1 VLILGVINSANSFE
15 QAFNTVGFVKDGEL
29 GGNLRQLVHG
39 VFAVE
44 LQNLFAVRKT
54 CSAAVL
60 QEQVDAIVTA
70 KTVDDKP
77 DACDDIDN
85 EHDVE

>member
-1 VLILGVINSANSFE
+1 M
-15 QAFNTVGFVKDGEL
+15 
-29 GGNLRQLVHG
+29 
-39 VFAVE
+39 FAIE
-44 LQNLFAVRKT
+44 LQNLFAVGKT
-54 CSAAVL
+54 CGAAVL

-77 DACDDIDN
+77 DARDNVDN